1 MCSRTTILQLDELIV
16 ETLCGGVCAMRDNV
30 PRLFFIDAFPDTMY
44 CLHKLCLIA
53 NTNYQKNIRWML
65 RYRKNAAC

>member
-1 MCSRTTILQLDELIV
+1 MCSQTTILQLDELIV

-44 CLHKLCLIA
+44 CLH
-53 NTNYQKNIRWML
+53 NYLEKIVFD
-65 RYRKNAAC
+65 CEH

>member
-16 ETLCGGVCAMRDNV
+16 ETLCGGVCAMRDNA

-44 CLHKLCLIA
+44 CLH
-53 NTNYQKNIRWML
+53 NYLEKIVFD
-65 RYRKNAAC
+65 CEH